1 MGSVFAALSS
11 PVRRQV
17 LAELGEGPA
26 TVGELAAPLAVG
38 LPTLSRHL
46 DVLEGA
52 GLVTRTRSGRTT
64 RCEVVPGALDDA
76 QEWLLRQRLF
86 WTGGLD
92 RLTTHLEEQP

>member
-1 MGSVFAALSS
+1 MSTVFSALGS

-17 LAELGEGPA
+17 LAQLGRGPA
-26 TVGELAAPLAVG
+26 TVGELGAPLDVG
-38 LPTLSRHL
+38 LPTLSKHL

-64 RCEVVPGALDDA
+64 RCAVVPGALDDA

-86 WTGGLD
+86 WSGGLD
-92 RLTTHLEEQP
+92 RLTAHLEEQP